1 MLLLCN
7 YYVTYKC
14 NAYCTF
20 CHFANHR
27 KYADTPYAKLE
38 DFKSNIKQ
46 ISRLGVKF
54 IDLTGG
60 EPLLHKD
67 IHLMAEYA
75 RKYKMQTSITTN
87 ALLYPKFAEK
97 LAGKINLLHFSL
109 DSPDEEEHNRI
120 RKVDCYNHV
129 MKSIDIAR
137 SIGEFPDIL
146 FTITIDTYK
155 KLPRM
160 HEIAKKNDLVLLVN
174 PVFSYFGNPGL
185 SEEAIDFIE
194 EYIEGKADIYL
205 NRAFL
210 ELRRNGGNDIKNP
223 SCKAVSRVI
232 VISPYNEIILPCYH
246 FAHERIKIDRPI
258 REIRSSGRVK
268 EFQKMEGRF
277 DYCKGCTVN
286 CYFEPSFAFPTS
298 YYGVVSIPSKF
309 RYGFNKLIKQ
319 KIKYIKEKKG
329 LTKYNQKA
337 TSNNQ

>member
-7 YYVTYKC
+7 YYLTYRC
-14 NAYCTF
+14 NAYCSF
-20 CHFANHR
+20 CHFADHS
-27 KYADTPYAKLE
+27 KYSDTPYAKLE
-38 DFKSNIKQ
+38 DFKSNIEQ

-67 IHLMAEYA
+67 IHLMTEYA
-75 RKYKMQTSITTN
+75 RKFGMQTSITTN

-109 DSPDEEEHNRI
+109 DSPDEDEHNRI

-129 MKSIDIAR
+129 MKSISIAK
-137 SIGEFPDIL
+137 SLGEFPDIL
-146 FTITIDTYK
+146 FTVTNDTYM

-160 HEIAKKNDLVLLVN
+160 HEIARKNELVLLVN

-185 SEEAIDFIE
+185 SDMAIDYIE
-194 EYIEGKADIYL
+194 EYTDGRTDIYL
-205 NRAFL
+205 NKSFL
-210 ELRRNGGNDIKNP
+210 KLRRAGGNDINDP

-246 FAHERIKIDRPI
+246 FEHERIKIDKPI
-258 REIRSSGRVK
+258 KEIRTSEMVK

-277 DYCKGCTVN
+277 DYCQGCTVN

-298 YYGVVSIPSKF
+298 YYGITALSSKLK
-309 RYGFNKLIKQ
+309 YSYNKLFRQ
-319 KIKYIKEKKG
+319 KILKK
-329 LTKYNQKA
+329 LA
-337 TSNNQ
+337 D